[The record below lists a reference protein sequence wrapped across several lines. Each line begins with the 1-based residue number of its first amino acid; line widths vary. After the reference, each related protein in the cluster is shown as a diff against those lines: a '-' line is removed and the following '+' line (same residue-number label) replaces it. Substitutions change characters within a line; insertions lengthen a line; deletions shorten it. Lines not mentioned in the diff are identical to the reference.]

1 MSNGM
6 SACAQGAREVVIA
19 LQPVMAVCHKKLGL
33 LNKRVSTQSPA
44 PELKACGKRQDLTL
58 VVPLTPKIRPV
69 ITLLRHVLTQ
79 DLNLTQVPW
88 VPAFLCCIFTAS
100 YASSVPVPP
109 SYKWGSAV
117 ANLPYIYDS
126 FDEVKADRIPVVLRM
141 TGADSY
147 LKVAPRTGVTCE
159 PGDLLYTQQYN
170 PTNGYVVGERVN
182 TNIVCNGVWGWYSAY
197 WQHVEAVKA
206 CPDGYTP
213 YSDQITCI
221 PLGTPIPDKNMSCP
235 SSGSASSIGNPINPG
250 FANKFQIETDYSL
263 AFPLSFVRSYNSR
276 LAKTSLLGYG
286 WRATFS
292 RWVTFFSNASLSSAS
307 INRQN
312 GQAYFFT
319 LTNGTWLPDADIPDR
334 LTELKDANGARTGWR
349 YTVAADDSVE
359 TYSAAGKLLSIA
371 DRTGRTQNLT
381 YDLSAAFGGDDDPET
396 LDTVTDDTGRQLRF
410 TYDAYKRIAT
420 VTDPAGGIITYGYD
434 QSNLLSVAYPDGRSK
449 TYHYNEP
456 ENTSGADLPHALTG
470 ITDEN
475 GDRYATY
482 QYAADGKAISTGHAG
497 GADLHTL
504 TYNPDGSTTVTDP
517 LGTVRTHTFTTIL
530 GVVKSTGQSQPGGSG
545 CGPASSATTYDVNGN
560 VTSRADFNG
569 NKTCYAYDLTRN
581 LETARVEGLASGS
594 VCPTNPA
601 TYIPAPNTAERKIL
615 TEWHPGFRLPVR
627 ITEAGR
633 ETGTVYDS
641 QGNVTSRSI
650 RDTAFNTTR
659 TWTTAYSYHPT
670 VPGILAQKIENG
682 PRIDVSDLTTTDYY
696 LPDENCSGGH
706 YGCRGQVRQITNALG
721 HVTQITRYSAHGQ
734 PEEIVDPNGLVT
746 ALAYDAR
753 QRLIQRS
760 VGGEFTQYDY
770 DGVGQLKQVVLPS
783 GAIVRY
789 DYDAAHGLTDIWD
802 EDNNRIHYTLDPM
815 GNPVQEDVHDAAGN
829 PVATKN
835 RSFDPLNR
843 LWQDIGAVNAATG
856 NRPVT
861 TYGYD
866 ATGNLK
872 TVQPPGQPATNH
884 QYDALNRL
892 FLTTDALGGVS
903 QYRYDPL
910 DQLREVRDP
919 RNVTTVY
926 QVNAFGEQTQ
936 IASPDSGTTNKTYDA
951 AGNLKTSTDA
961 RGKQST
967 YSYDA
972 LNRLTGISFTSGN
985 PIAFSYDAG
994 QGGIGRLT
1002 GMSDETGT
1010 TQWQYGLHGRVT
1022 LKTATVGGVPRSVAY
1037 HYDTQGRLDQLTY
1050 PSGKVLTL
1058 AWRAGKLEGLSLD
1071 GQPVLAN
1078 VQYHP
1083 FSGPRQWSF
1092 GNGRLVSRGYDADNR
1107 LVSYPLG
1114 GSTRSL
1120 AFDDAG
1126 RITHIGDSSPA
1137 LNQTMGYDVLD
1148 RLTGWATQLYN
1159 QGYSYD
1165 AGSNRTSATYGTSSF
1180 SHSVAPASNRLQSV
1194 AGPTPK
1200 TYQHDAAGNVIHD
1213 GRTSFAYNDRGRL
1226 AGASNAQGTTS
1237 YLINGLGQRS
1247 VKTGSEGIRFVYD
1260 EGGKLLGEYDP
1271 SGALLQETLYLGD
1284 IPVAVTR

>member
-1 MSNGM
+1 M
-6 SACAQGAREVVIA
+6 R
-19 LQPVMAVCHKKLGL
+19 
-33 LNKRVSTQSPA
+33 
-44 PELKACGKRQDLTL
+44 
-58 VVPLTPKIRPV
+58 
-69 ITLLRHVLTQ
+69 
-79 DLNLTQVPW
+79 
-88 VPAFLCCIFTAS
+88 S
-100 YASSVPVPP
+100 YAVGDGTYGYTCNIPSATNPKSLGQCPTGNPVYP
-109 SYKWGSAV
+109 S
-117 ANLPYIYDS
+117 
-126 FDEVKADRIPVVLRM
+126 
-141 TGADSY
+141 TGNKSQVEHD
-147 LKVAPRTGVTCE
+147 
-159 PGDLLYTQQYN
+159 
-170 PTNGYVVGERVN
+170 
-182 TNIVCNGVWGWYSAY
+182 YSA
-197 WQHVEAVKA
+197 
-206 CPDGYTP
+206 DG
-213 YSDQITCI
+213 
-221 PLGTPIPDKNMSCP
+221 LN
-235 SSGSASSIGNPINPG
+235 
-250 FANKFQIETDYSL
+250 
-263 AFPLSFVRSYNSR
+263 
-276 LAKTSLLGYG
+276 
-286 WRATFS
+286 FS
-292 RWVTFFSNASLSSAS
+292 RWYNSSVLEVYRATGSKWRHSYYRSLAVIGGNEWKALLFRESGRIIEFRLQVGA
-307 INRQN
+307 
-312 GQAYFFT
+312 
-319 LTNGTWLPDADIPDR
+319 WLPDADISDH
-334 LTELKDANGARTGWR
+334 LTELKDANGTRTGWR
-349 YTVAADDSVE
+349 YSVAADDSIE

-371 DRTGRTQNLT
+371 DSTGRTRTLT
-381 YDLSAAFGGDDDPET
+381 YDLPLASGGDDDPET

-410 TYDAYKRIAT
+410 TYDANKRIAT

-434 QSNLLSVAYPDGRSK
+434 AQSNLVSVTYPDGRSK

-456 ENTSGADLPHALTG
+456 ENTAGADLPHALTG

-504 TYNPDGSTTVTDP
+504 AYNPDGSTTVTDP

-545 CGPASSATTYDVNGN
+545 CGPASSATTYDANGN
-560 VTSRADFNG
+560 VASRADFNG
-569 NKTCYAYDLTRN
+569 NKTCYAYDLARN

-594 VCPTNPA
+594 ACPTNPA

-615 TEWHPGFRLPVR
+615 TEWHPGFRLPVT

-633 ETGTVYDS
+633 ETSIVYDAR
-641 QGNVTSRSI
+641 GNVTSRSI
-650 RDTAFNTTR
+650 RDTALNTPR

-682 PRIDVSDLTTTDYY
+682 PRIDASDLTTTDYY

-721 HVTQITRYSAHGQ
+721 HVTQITRYTAHGQ

-815 GNPVQEDVHDAAGN
+815 GNRVQEDVHDAAGN
-829 PVATKN
+829 PIATKN

-866 ATGNLK
+866 ANGNLK
-872 TVQPPGQPATNH
+872 TVQPPGQPATNY

-892 FLTTDALGGVS
+892 FQSTDALGGVS
-903 QYRYDPL
+903 QTRYDPL
-910 DQLREVRDP
+910 DQLLEVRDP

-936 IASPDSGTTNKTYDA
+936 VASPDSGTTHKTYDE

-961 RGKQST
+961 RGKKST
-967 YSYDA
+967 YSYDG
-972 LNRLTGISFTSGN
+972 LNRLTGISFSTGN
-985 PIAFSYDAG
+985 PISFSYDAG
-994 QGGIGRLT
+994 TNGVGRLT
-1002 GMSDETGT
+1002 GMTDESGT
-1010 TQWQYGLHGRVT
+1010 SQWQYDLHGRVT
-1022 LKTATVGGVPRSVAY
+1022 LKATSVGGVPRSVGY
-1037 HYDTQGRLDQLTY
+1037 HYDAQGRLSHLTY
-1050 PSGKVLTL
+1050 PSGKALTL
-1058 AWRAGKLEGLSLD
+1058 TWRANKLDALTLD
-1071 GQPVLAN
+1071 GQAILSN

-1092 GNGRLVSRGYDADNR
+1092 GNGQLVSRSYDADNR
-1107 LVSYPLG
+1107 LAGYSLAD
-1114 GSTRSL
+1114 SMRSL
-1120 AFDDAG
+1120 SFDDAG
-1126 RITHIGDSSPA
+1126 RITHISDSNTA
-1137 LNQTMGYDVLD
+1137 RNQAIQYDPLD
-1148 RLTGWATQLYN
+1148 RVTGWATQLYN

-1165 AGSNRTSATYGTSSF
+1165 AGSNRTGARYGAVNY
-1180 SHSVAPASNRLQSV
+1180 SHTVAPGSNRLQSV

-1200 TYQHDAAGNVIHD
+1200 AYQHDAAGNVIHD

-1226 AGASNAQGTTS
+1226 AGVSNAQGTTS
-1237 YLINGLGQRS
+1237 YLINGLGQRT
-1247 VKTGSEGIRFVYD
+1247 VKTGIEGIRFVYD

-1271 SGALLQETLYLGD
+1271 GGALLQETLYLGD
-1284 IPVAVTR
+1284 IPVAVVK

>member
-1 MSNGM
+1 MVCSDFSCVCTFSGKDAGSGDCA
-6 SACAQGAREVVIA
+6 SA
-19 LQPVMAVCHKKLGL
+19 
-33 LNKRVSTQSPA
+33 
-44 PELKACGKRQDLTL
+44 
-58 VVPLTPKIRPV
+58 
-69 ITLLRHVLTQ
+69 
-79 DLNLTQVPW
+79 
-88 VPAFLCCIFTAS
+88 AS
-100 YASSVPVPP
+100 V
-109 SYKWGSAV
+109 
-117 ANLPYIYDS
+117 
-126 FDEVKADRIPVVLRM
+126 
-141 TGADSY
+141 
-147 LKVAPRTGVTCE
+147 
-159 PGDLLYTQQYN
+159 
-170 PTNGYVVGERVN
+170 
-182 TNIVCNGVWGWYSAY
+182 
-197 WQHVEAVKA
+197 
-206 CPDGYTP
+206 
-213 YSDQITCI
+213 
-221 PLGTPIPDKNMSCP
+221 
-235 SSGSASSIGNPINPG
+235 GNPINAG
-250 FANKFQIETDYSL
+250 NANKFLSETEYL
-263 AFPLSFVRSYNSR
+263 FPASGLRFQRHYNSTQII
-276 LAKTSLLGYG
+276 AGSSFGSNWTH
-286 WRATFS
+286 TFS
-292 RWVTFFSNASLSSAS
+292 RKIASSSTNSLATYRSDGRALGFNFQAGAWISDLDVTDTIST
-307 INRQN
+307 I
-312 GQAYFFT
+312 T
-319 LTNGTWLPDADIPDR
+319 DTNGNITS
-334 LTELKDANGARTGWR
+334 WR
-349 YTVAADDSVE
+349 YVVTADNSIE
-359 TYSAAGKLLSIA
+359 TYNPAGKLLSIA
-371 DRTGRTQNLT
+371 DRTGRTQTLA
-381 YDLSAAFGGDDDPET
+381 YDLPLASGGDDDPET
-396 LDTVTDDTGRQLRF
+396 LDTVTDDAGRQLRF
-410 TYDAYKRIAT
+410 THDANKRITT

-434 QSNLLSVAYPDGRSK
+434 AQSNLVSVTYPDGRSK

-456 ENTSGADLPHALTG
+456 EHTAGADLPHALTG

-482 QYAADGKAISTGHAG
+482 QYQADGKAISTGHAN

-504 TYNPDGSTTVTDP
+504 AYNVDGSTTVTDP
-517 LGTVRTHTFTTIL
+517 LGTARTHNFTTIL

-545 CGPASSATTYDVNGN
+545 CGPASSATTYDANGN
-560 VTSRADFNG
+560 IASRADFIG

-581 LETARVEGLASGS
+581 LETARVEGLASGTA
-594 VCPTNPA
+594 CPTTLA
-601 TYIPAPNTAERKIL
+601 TYTPAPNTAQRKIL
-615 TEWHPGFRLPVR
+615 TQWHPSFRLPVK

-633 ETGTVYDS
+633 ETSTVYDTR
-641 QGNVTSRSI
+641 GNVTHHSI
-650 RDTAFNTTR
+650 KDTALNKTR
-659 TWTTAYSYHPT
+659 TWATTYIYHPT
-670 VPGILAQKIENG
+670 VAGVLEQKIEDG
-682 PRIDVSDLTTTDYY
+682 PRTDVADLTTTDYY
-696 LPDENCSGGH
+696 LPDENCLGGF

-721 HVTQITRYSAHGQ
+721 HVTQITRYTAHGQ

-746 ALAYDAR
+746 ALTYDAR

-760 VGGEFTQYDY
+760 VGSELTQYDY
-770 DGVGQLKQVVLPS
+770 DGVGQLKQVTLPS

-789 DYDAAHGLTDIWD
+789 DYDAAHRLTDIWD
-802 EDNNRIHYTLDPM
+802 EDNNRIRYTLDAM
-815 GNPVQEDVHDAAGN
+815 GNRIQEDIYDALGT
-829 PVATKN
+829 PVATRN
-835 RSFDPLNR
+835 RVFDALNR
-843 LWQDIGAVNAATG
+843 LWQEIGAVNAATG

-866 ATGNLK
+866 ANGNLK

-892 FLTTDALGGVS
+892 FQATDALGGVS

-936 IASPDSGTTNKTYDA
+936 VASPDSGTTNKTYDA

-1010 TQWQYGLHGRVT
+1010 TQWQYDLYGRVI
-1022 LKTATVGGVPRSVAY
+1022 LKAMTAGGVPRSVAY
-1037 HYDTQGRLDQLTY
+1037 RYDPQGRLEALTY
-1050 PSGKVLTL
+1050 PSGKVLGLT
-1058 AWRAGKLEGLSLD
+1058 WRAGKLDGLSLD
-1071 GQPVLAN
+1071 GQPVLADI
-1078 VQYHP
+1078 QYHP
-1083 FSGPRQWSF
+1083 FAGPRQWSF
-1092 GNGRLVSRGYDADNR
+1092 GNGRLVNRVYDADNR
-1107 LVSYPLG
+1107 LAAYPLG
-1114 GSTRSL
+1114 NAQRSL

-1126 RITHIGDSSPA
+1126 RITHIGDSNPA
-1137 LNQTMGYDVLD
+1137 LLQAIGYDALD
-1148 RLTGWATQLYN
+1148 RVTSWATQLYN

-1284 IPVAVTR
+1284 IPVAVVK